1 MNFRQFFYSMH
12 GYFHVMSRPQYRPRQ
27 QNHVRPLPSQLS
39 KSLGKPIMVAIKIR
53 NRFIKGTLRIYDMH
67 LNLVISDAVEVIKL
81 RDGTKKERQFKTII
95 LRGDSIKFV
104 ETSGKRFY
112 VADDEEK
119 EF

>member
-1 MNFRQFFYSMH
+1 
-12 GYFHVMSRPQYRPRQ
+12 MSRHPHQSRQYTQ
-27 QNHVRPLPSQLS
+27 VRPLPSQLV

-53 NRFIKGTLRIYDMH
+53 NRFIKGTLRMFDMH
-67 LNLVISDAVEVIKL
+67 LNLIIEDAKEIIKL

-104 ETSGKRFY
+104 ETSGKRIY
-112 VADDEEK
+112 VNDDEEI